1 MRAIYKIAKSELG
14 TLFYSPIA
22 WLILVIFVFQIFS
35 CFANLLEYSVNMKTL
50 DQVQGYQS
58 YMLFVIGGFAPYMTI
73 QSTLYLYIPLLTMG
87 LMSREYSSG
96 SIKLLFS
103 SPISSL
109 QIILGKYLSMLIY
122 GLIMMGSVLVL
133 VIVGYFSIKDFDLSL
148 VLSGWLG
155 LYLLMATYAAIG
167 LFMSTLTSYQIVAA
181 LGTLTLISFLNFIG
195 SLWQHIEGVR
205 EVMYWFSLKGR
216 ADEPIRGLI
225 CSEDILYFI
234 LVSGMFLGFSVLKLQ
249 LARQSCSMSVKVGKY
264 VGLVACVALV
274 GYISTIPQLKCFYDA
289 TANKDRT
296 ITPNS
301 QEILKQVD
309 GGLTITSYVNL
320 LDKFGYLGMP
330 SNWFNTRNIFET
342 FTRFKPETKLKS
354 YYYYDNAAGANAS
367 REEMDKAIERLVL
380 TSDINSKSILT
391 PEQMREKI
399 DLSAEEYRYVF
410 LLERENGQKAF
421 LRMYDDQGK
430 YPSEAEISAVL
441 KTMISK
447 SPRIAFLGGHGERSI
462 HDRSGVNYTSFTTV
476 LDSRGALINQGYTP
490 CTLTLSAGGD
500 IPADID
506 VLVIADLRKALTDDE
521 LIQVKRYIERGGNLV
536 VLGEPRRPEYIAPV
550 LEQLGLAFVP
560 GVLVQPHEGYAAD
573 YLWVTF
579 TPEGAELE
587 PIFARMVEL
596 NNVLTMPSATAIYET
611 ENVGFEAIPVF
622 TTGTMKCWNELET
635 KNFSLEDPTLNET
648 IGEKEN
654 AYVTGYALRRD
665 VKGKEQRV
673 FVLGDAD
680 CISNAELGV
689 DREFRRSNYALIDG
703 MFRWLVYDEYPID
716 ISRPAAKDNDVYL
729 TPAGYAW
736 VKIFLRWVCPA
747 ILVLLGCLI
756 WFSRRIGI

>member
-249 LARQSCSMSVKVGKY
+249 FARQSCSMSVKVGKY
-264 VGLVACVALV
+264 VGLVACVALF

-560 GVLVQPHEGYAAD
+560 GVLVQPHEEYAAD

-756 WFSRRIGI
+756 WFSRRMK

>member
-1 MRAIYKIAKSELG
+1 M
-14 TLFYSPIA
+14 
-22 WLILVIFVFQIFS
+22 
-35 CFANLLEYSVNMKTL
+35 
-50 DQVQGYQS
+50 
-58 YMLFVIGGFAPYMTI
+58 
-73 QSTLYLYIPLLTMG
+73 
-87 LMSREYSSG
+87 
-96 SIKLLFS
+96 
-103 SPISSL
+103 
-109 QIILGKYLSMLIY
+109 
-122 GLIMMGSVLVL
+122 
-133 VIVGYFSIKDFDLSL
+133 
-148 VLSGWLG
+148 
-155 LYLLMATYAAIG
+155 
-167 LFMSTLTSYQIVAA
+167 
-181 LGTLTLISFLNFIG
+181 
-195 SLWQHIEGVR
+195 
-205 EVMYWFSLKGR
+205 
-216 ADEPIRGLI
+216 
-225 CSEDILYFI
+225 
-234 LVSGMFLGFSVLKLQ
+234 
-249 LARQSCSMSVKVGKY
+249 
-264 VGLVACVALV
+264 
-274 GYISTIPQLKCFYDA
+274 
-289 TANKDRT
+289 
-296 ITPNS
+296 
-301 QEILKQVD
+301 
-309 GGLTITSYVNL
+309 
-320 LDKFGYLGMP
+320 
-330 SNWFNTRNIFET
+330 
-342 FTRFKPETKLKS
+342 KS

-490 CTLTLSAGGD
+490 CTLTLSTGGD
-500 IPADID
+500 IPADVD

-635 KNFSLEDPTLNET
+635 KNFSLEDPTLNEA

-756 WFSRRIGI
+756 WFSRRMK

>member
-1 MRAIYKIAKSELG
+1 M
-14 TLFYSPIA
+14 
-22 WLILVIFVFQIFS
+22 
-35 CFANLLEYSVNMKTL
+35 
-50 DQVQGYQS
+50 
-58 YMLFVIGGFAPYMTI
+58 
-73 QSTLYLYIPLLTMG
+73 
-87 LMSREYSSG
+87 
-96 SIKLLFS
+96 
-103 SPISSL
+103 
-109 QIILGKYLSMLIY
+109 
-122 GLIMMGSVLVL
+122 
-133 VIVGYFSIKDFDLSL
+133 
-148 VLSGWLG
+148 LSGWLG

-249 LARQSCSMSVKVGKY
+249 FARQSCSMSVKVGKY
-264 VGLVACVALV
+264 VGLVACVALF

-635 KNFSLEDPTLNET
+635 KNFSLEDPTLNEA

-756 WFSRRIGI
+756 WFSRRMK

>member
-249 LARQSCSMSVKVGKY
+249 FARQSCSMSVKVGKY
-264 VGLVACVALV
+264 VGLVACVALF

-447 SPRIAFLGGHGERSI
+447 SPRIAFLGGHGGRSI

-635 KNFSLEDPTLNET
+635 KNFSLEDPTLNEA

-756 WFSRRIGI
+756 WFSRRMK

>member
-249 LARQSCSMSVKVGKY
+249 FARQSCSMSVKVGKY
-264 VGLVACVALV
+264 VGLVACVALF

-342 FTRFKPETKLKS
+342 FTRFKPETELKS

-490 CTLTLSAGGD
+490 CTLTLSTGGD
-500 IPADID
+500 IPADVD

-536 VLGEPRRPEYIAPV
+536 VLGELRRPEYIAPV

-635 KNFSLEDPTLNET
+635 KNFSLEDPTLNEA

-747 ILVLLGCLI
+747 ILVLLGCVI
-756 WFSRRIGI
+756 WFSRRMK

>member
-35 CFANLLEYSVNMKTL
+35 CFANLLEYSVNMRTL

-249 LARQSCSMSVKVGKY
+249 FARQSCSMSVKVGKY
-264 VGLVACVALV
+264 VGLVACVALF

-342 FTRFKPETKLKS
+342 FTRFKPETELKS

-490 CTLTLSAGGD
+490 CTLTLSTGGD

-635 KNFSLEDPTLNET
+635 KNFSLEDPTLNEA

-747 ILVLLGCLI
+747 ILVLLGCVI
-756 WFSRRIGI
+756 WFSRRMK

>member
-35 CFANLLEYSVNMKTL
+35 CFANLLEYSVNMRTL

-195 SLWQHIEGVR
+195 SLWQHIEGVH

-249 LARQSCSMSVKVGKY
+249 FARQSCSMSVKVGKY
-264 VGLVACVALV
+264 VGLVACVALF

-342 FTRFKPETKLKS
+342 FTRFKPETELKS

-490 CTLTLSAGGD
+490 CTLTLSTGGD
-500 IPADID
+500 IPADVD

-536 VLGEPRRPEYIAPV
+536 VLGELRRPEYIAPV

-635 KNFSLEDPTLNET
+635 KNFSLEDPTLNEA

-747 ILVLLGCLI
+747 ILVLLGCVI
-756 WFSRRIGI
+756 WFSRRMK

>member
-216 ADEPIRGLI
+216 VDEPIRGLI

-249 LARQSCSMSVKVGKY
+249 FARQSCSMSVKVGKY
-264 VGLVACVALV
+264 VGLVACVALF

-560 GVLVQPHEGYAAD
+560 GVLVQPHEEYAAD

-635 KNFSLEDPTLNET
+635 KNFSLEDPTLNEA

-756 WFSRRIGI
+756 WFSRRMK

>member
-249 LARQSCSMSVKVGKY
+249 FARQSCSMSVKVGKY
-264 VGLVACVALV
+264 VGLVACVALF

-490 CTLTLSAGGD
+490 CTLTLSTGGD

-536 VLGEPRRPEYIAPV
+536 VLGEPHRPEYIAPV

-635 KNFSLEDPTLNET
+635 KNFSLEDPTLNEA

-756 WFSRRIGI
+756 WFSRRMK

>member
-249 LARQSCSMSVKVGKY
+249 FARQSCSMSVKVGKY
-264 VGLVACVALV
+264 VGLVACVALF

-703 MFRWLVYDEYPID
+703 MFRWWVYDEYPID

-756 WFSRRIGI
+756 WFSRRMK

>member
-249 LARQSCSMSVKVGKY
+249 FARQSCSMSVKVGKY
-264 VGLVACVALV
+264 VGLVACVALF

-587 PIFARMVEL
+587 PIFARIVEL

-756 WFSRRIGI
+756 WFSRRMK

>member
-249 LARQSCSMSVKVGKY
+249 FARQSCSMSVKVGKY
-264 VGLVACVALV
+264 VGLVACVALF

-490 CTLTLSAGGD
+490 CTLTLSTGGD
-500 IPADID
+500 IPADVD

-536 VLGEPRRPEYIAPV
+536 VLGELRRPEYIAPV

-635 KNFSLEDPTLNET
+635 KNFSLEDPTLNEA

-756 WFSRRIGI
+756 WFSRRMK

>member
-249 LARQSCSMSVKVGKY
+249 FARQSCSMSVKVGKY
-264 VGLVACVALV
+264 VGLVACVALF

-410 LLERENGQKAF
+410 LLERENGQKVF

-756 WFSRRIGI
+756 WFSRRMK

>member
-249 LARQSCSMSVKVGKY
+249 FARQSCSMSVKVGKY
-264 VGLVACVALV
+264 VGLVACVALF

-560 GVLVQPHEGYAAD
+560 GVLVQPHEEYAAD

-635 KNFSLEDPTLNET
+635 KNFSLEDPTLNEA

-703 MFRWLVYDEYPID
+703 MFRWLVYDEYPTD

-756 WFSRRIGI
+756 WFSRRMK

>member
-249 LARQSCSMSVKVGKY
+249 FARQSCSMSVKVGKY
-264 VGLVACVALV
+264 VGLVACVALF

-447 SPRIAFLGGHGERSI
+447 STRIAFLGGHGERSI

-680 CISNAELGV
+680 CISNAELGI

-756 WFSRRIGI
+756 WFSRRMK

>member
-249 LARQSCSMSVKVGKY
+249 FARQSCSMSVKVGKY
-264 VGLVACVALV
+264 VGLVACVALF

-342 FTRFKPETKLKS
+342 FTRFKPETELKS

-490 CTLTLSAGGD
+490 CTLTLSTGGD
-500 IPADID
+500 IPADVD

-587 PIFARMVEL
+587 PIFFFMLEW

-635 KNFSLEDPTLNET
+635 KNFSLEDPTLNEA

-747 ILVLLGCLI
+747 ILVLLGCVI
-756 WFSRRIGI
+756 WFSRRMK

>member
-249 LARQSCSMSVKVGKY
+249 FARQSCSMSVKVGEY
-264 VGLVACVALV
+264 VGLVACVALF

-756 WFSRRIGI
+756 WFSRRMK

>member
-35 CFANLLEYSVNMKTL
+35 CFANLLEYSVNMRTL

-249 LARQSCSMSVKVGKY
+249 FARQSCSMSVKVGKY
-264 VGLVACVALV
+264 VGLVACVALF

-342 FTRFKPETKLKS
+342 FTRFKPETELKS

-490 CTLTLSAGGD
+490 CTLTLSTGGD
-500 IPADID
+500 IPADVD

-560 GVLVQPHEGYAAD
+560 GVLVQPHEEYAAD

-635 KNFSLEDPTLNET
+635 KNFSLEDPTLNEA

-756 WFSRRIGI
+756 WFSRRMK

>member
-234 LVSGMFLGFSVLKLQ
+234 LVSGMFLDFSVLKLQ
-249 LARQSCSMSVKVGKY
+249 FARQSCSMSVKVGKY
-264 VGLVACVALV
+264 VGLVACVALF

-490 CTLTLSAGGD
+490 CTLTLSTGGD

-635 KNFSLEDPTLNET
+635 KNFSLEDPTLNEA

-756 WFSRRIGI
+756 WFSRRMK

>member
-249 LARQSCSMSVKVGKY
+249 FARQSCSMSVKVGKY
-264 VGLVACVALV
+264 VGLVACVALF

-462 HDRSGVNYTSFTTV
+462 HDRSGVSYTSFTTV

-756 WFSRRIGI
+756 WFSRRMK

>member
-249 LARQSCSMSVKVGKY
+249 FARQSCSMSVKVGKY
-264 VGLVACVALV
+264 VGLVACVALF

-635 KNFSLEDPTLNET
+635 KNFSLEDPTLNEA

-716 ISRPAAKDNDVYL
+716 IRRPAAKDNDVYL

-756 WFSRRIGI
+756 WFSRRMK

>member
-249 LARQSCSMSVKVGKY
+249 FARQSCSMSVKVGKY
-264 VGLVACVALV
+264 VGLVACVALF

-441 KTMISK
+441 KTMVSK

-635 KNFSLEDPTLNET
+635 KNFSLEDPTLNEA

-756 WFSRRIGI
+756 WFSRRMK

>member
-249 LARQSCSMSVKVGKY
+249 FARQSCSMSVKVGKY
-264 VGLVACVALV
+264 VGLVACVALF

-635 KNFSLEDPTLNET
+635 KNFSLEDPTLNEA

-747 ILVLLGCLI
+747 ILVLLGCVI
-756 WFSRRIGI
+756 WFSRRMK

>member
-133 VIVGYFSIKDFDLSL
+133 VIVGYFSIKDFDFSL

-249 LARQSCSMSVKVGKY
+249 FARQSCSMSVKVGKY
-264 VGLVACVALV
+264 VGLVACVALF

-635 KNFSLEDPTLNET
+635 KNFSLEDPTLNEA

-756 WFSRRIGI
+756 WFSRRMK

>member
-50 DQVQGYQS
+50 DQIQGYQS
-58 YMLFVIGGFAPYMTI
+58 YMLLVIGGFAPYMTI

-249 LARQSCSMSVKVGKY
+249 FARQSCSMSVKVGKY
-264 VGLVACVALV
+264 VGLVACVALF

-635 KNFSLEDPTLNET
+635 KNFSLEDPTLNEA

-756 WFSRRIGI
+756 WFSRRMK

>member
-1 MRAIYKIAKSELG
+1 MRVIYKIAKSELG

-22 WLILVIFVFQIFS
+22 WLILVIFVFQVFGS
-35 CFANLLEYSVNMKTL
+35 FANLLEYTVNAKTL
-50 DQVQGYQS
+50 GQMQGYQS
-58 YMLFVIGGFAPYMTI
+58 YMLFVIGGFAPYTTI

-133 VIVGYFSIKDFDLSL
+133 VVSIKDFDLSL

-167 LFMSTLTSYQIVAA
+167 LFMSTLTSYQIIAA
-181 LGTLTLISFLNFIG
+181 LGTLTFISFLNFIG

-216 ADEPIRGLI
+216 ADESIRGLI

-249 LARQSCSMSVKVGKY
+249 FARRSCSVSVKVGKY
-264 VGLVACVALV
+264 VGLVACVALL
-274 GYISTIPQLKCFYDA
+274 GYVSTIPQLKCFYDA

-354 YYYYDNAAGANAS
+354 YYYYDNSAGMNLS

-380 TSDINSKSILT
+380 TSDINPKSILT

-399 DLSAEEYRYVF
+399 DLSVEEFRYVF
-410 LLERENGQKAF
+410 LIERENGQKAF
-421 LRMYDDQGK
+421 LRMFDDQGK

-441 KTMISK
+441 KTMVAE
-447 SPRIAFLGGHGERSI
+447 SPRIAFLSGHGERNI
-462 HDRSGVNYTSFTTV
+462 YDGSGVNYTSFTTV
-476 LDSRGALINQGYTP
+476 LDSRSALVNQGYTP
-490 CTLTLSAGGD
+490 YTLTLTEGGD
-500 IPADID
+500 IPSDVD

-521 LIQVKRYIERGGNLV
+521 LIQIKRYIEHGGNLV
-536 VLGEPRRPEYIAPV
+536 VIGEPRRQEYMVPV

-560 GVLVQPHEGYAAD
+560 GVLVQPREGYVAD
-573 YLWVTF
+573 YLWARF
-579 TPEGAELE
+579 TPEGARLE
-587 PIFARMVEL
+587 PIFARMLEL
-596 NNVLTMPSATAIYET
+596 DNVLTMPSAAAIRKIGDR
-611 ENVGFEAIPVF
+611 GFEAIPVF
-622 TTGTMKCWNELET
+622 TTETTGCWNELET
-635 KNFSLEDPTLNET
+635 KNFSLEEPRLNT
-648 IGEKEN
+648 ALGEEEK

-680 CISNAELGV
+680 CISNGELGAN
-689 DREFRRSNYALIDG
+689 REFRRSNYALTDG

-716 ISRPAAKDNDVYL
+716 VSRPAAKDNDTYL
-729 TPAGYAW
+729 TPGGFAW
-736 VKIFLRWVCPA
+736 IKIFLRWICPVLIVVC
-747 ILVLLGCLI
+747 GCVI
-756 WFSRRIGI
+756 WVMRRMK

>member
-249 LARQSCSMSVKVGKY
+249 FARQSCSMSVKVGKY
-264 VGLVACVALV
+264 VGLVACVALF

-536 VLGEPRRPEYIAPV
+536 VLGEPRRPEYIVPV

-560 GVLVQPHEGYAAD
+560 GVLVQPHEEYAAD

-635 KNFSLEDPTLNET
+635 KNFSLEDPTLNEA

-756 WFSRRIGI
+756 WFSRRMK

>member
-249 LARQSCSMSVKVGKY
+249 FARQSCSMSVKVGKY
-264 VGLVACVALV
+264 VGLVACVALF
-274 GYISTIPQLKCFYDA
+274 GYISTIPQLKCFHDA

-756 WFSRRIGI
+756 WFSRRMK

>member
-133 VIVGYFSIKDFDLSL
+133 VSVGYFSIKDFDLSL

-249 LARQSCSMSVKVGKY
+249 FARQSCSMSVKVGKY
-264 VGLVACVALV
+264 VGLVACVALF

-490 CTLTLSAGGD
+490 CTLTLSTGGD

-635 KNFSLEDPTLNET
+635 KNFSLEDPTLNEA

-756 WFSRRIGI
+756 WFSRRMK

>member
-73 QSTLYLYIPLLTMG
+73 QSTLYLYLPLLTMG

-249 LARQSCSMSVKVGKY
+249 FARQSCSMSVKVGKY
-264 VGLVACVALV
+264 VGLVACVALF

-756 WFSRRIGI
+756 WFSRRMK

>member
-249 LARQSCSMSVKVGKY
+249 FARQSCSMSVKVGKY
-264 VGLVACVALV
+264 VGLVACVALF

-490 CTLTLSAGGD
+490 CTLTLSTGGD

-560 GVLVQPHEGYAAD
+560 EVLVQPHEGYAAD

-635 KNFSLEDPTLNET
+635 KNFSLEDPTLNEA

-756 WFSRRIGI
+756 WFSRRMK

>member
-249 LARQSCSMSVKVGKY
+249 FARQSCSMSVKVGKY
-264 VGLVACVALV
+264 VGLVACVALF

-490 CTLTLSAGGD
+490 CTLTLSTGGD
-500 IPADID
+500 IPADVD

-635 KNFSLEDPTLNET
+635 KNFSLEDPTLNEA

-756 WFSRRIGI
+756 WFSRRMK

>member
-249 LARQSCSMSVKVGKY
+249 FARQSCSMSVKVGKY
-264 VGLVACVALV
+264 VGLVACVALF

-596 NNVLTMPSATAIYET
+596 NNVLTMLSATAIYET

-635 KNFSLEDPTLNET
+635 KNFSLEDPTLNEA

-756 WFSRRIGI
+756 WFSRRMK

>member
-87 LMSREYSSG
+87 LMSREYSSS

-249 LARQSCSMSVKVGKY
+249 FARQSCSMSVKVGKY
-264 VGLVACVALV
+264 VGLVACVALF

-301 QEILKQVD
+301 REILKQVD

-447 SPRIAFLGGHGERSI
+447 SPRIAFLGGHGERGI

-490 CTLTLSAGGD
+490 CTLTLSTGGD
-500 IPADID
+500 IPADVD

-536 VLGEPRRPEYIAPV
+536 VLGEPRRQEYIAPV

-579 TPEGAELE
+579 TPKGAELE

-596 NNVLTMPSATAIYET
+596 NNVLTMPSAAAIYET
-611 ENVGFEAIPVF
+611 ENVGFEAISVF

-635 KNFSLEDPTLNET
+635 KNFSLEDPTLNEA
-648 IGEKEN
+648 IGEKEK

-680 CISNAELGV
+680 CISSAELEV

-703 MFRWLVYDEYPID
+703 MFQWLVYDEYPID
-716 ISRPAAKDNDVYL
+716 VSRPAAKDNDVYL
-729 TPAGYAW
+729 TPVGYAW
-736 VKIFLRWVCPA
+736 IKIFLRWVCPA
-747 ILVLLGCLI
+747 ILVLLGCVI
-756 WFSRRIGI
+756 WFSRRMK

>member
-1 MRAIYKIAKSELG
+1 M
-14 TLFYSPIA
+14 
-22 WLILVIFVFQIFS
+22 
-35 CFANLLEYSVNMKTL
+35 
-50 DQVQGYQS
+50 
-58 YMLFVIGGFAPYMTI
+58 
-73 QSTLYLYIPLLTMG
+73 
-87 LMSREYSSG
+87 
-96 SIKLLFS
+96 
-103 SPISSL
+103 
-109 QIILGKYLSMLIY
+109 
-122 GLIMMGSVLVL
+122 
-133 VIVGYFSIKDFDLSL
+133 
-148 VLSGWLG
+148 
-155 LYLLMATYAAIG
+155 
-167 LFMSTLTSYQIVAA
+167 
-181 LGTLTLISFLNFIG
+181 TLISFLNFIG

-249 LARQSCSMSVKVGKY
+249 FARQSCSMSVKVGKY
-264 VGLVACVALV
+264 VGLVACVALF

-635 KNFSLEDPTLNET
+635 KNFSLEDPTLNEA

-756 WFSRRIGI
+756 WFSRRMK

>member
-1 MRAIYKIAKSELG
+1 
-14 TLFYSPIA
+14 
-22 WLILVIFVFQIFS
+22 
-35 CFANLLEYSVNMKTL
+35 MKTL

-249 LARQSCSMSVKVGKY
+249 FARQSCSMSVKVGKY
-264 VGLVACVALV
+264 VGLVACVALF

-756 WFSRRIGI
+756 WFSRRMK

>member
-249 LARQSCSMSVKVGKY
+249 FARQSCSMSVKVGKY
-264 VGLVACVALV
+264 VGLVACVALF
-274 GYISTIPQLKCFYDA
+274 GYISTIPHLKCFYDA

-635 KNFSLEDPTLNET
+635 KNFSLEDPTLNEA

-756 WFSRRIGI
+756 WFSRRMK